1 MSIPIVATTQCPSAD
16 STKAVVPAKA
26 AGAKMGKNAAGV
38 DGFLSLLT
46 AVEPDAEITTQVTAQ
61 LVVVDP
67 NSGGDKSDAASVLQ
81 DGAAVD
87 LTFFLNQGRRWPDK
101 ENEKLLPDKSIE
113 GAPTTAV
120 MGQVTDRTQKP
131 MMGSDAVA
139 STITP
144 LYADDGKGKKHIVPA
159 RMLPQSDSGSLGTA
173 ASLSSVRS
181 GSSPELNQDAMAPKA
196 GAMSLA
202 NPQSSR
208 EEVVL
213 VAAFSSLLE
222 SKSSDRLQ
230 TRDALK
236 PGGSGLEGIWGS
248 GSPLFGSGATA
259 YAASAEAATVTAE
272 AVAEQVTYWVNQELQ
287 NAELTLDGAG
297 HDPIEVSISL
307 QGNEANVAFRS
318 DQAATREILE
328 GAVSHLKEMLAHHGL
343 SLAGVSVG
351 SSGQDAQHPNKD
363 RHSTESRKATVRFNP
378 QEMTAAGAMAKT
390 PGSNRVVDLF
400 V

>member
-1 MSIPIVATTQCPSAD
+1 MSLPIAVSIQCSSAG
-16 STKAVVPAKA
+16 SAKAVTPVKV
-26 AGAKMGKNAAGV
+26 GTKTEKNATGV
-38 DGFLSLLT
+38 DGFLSLLA
-46 AVEPDAEITTQVTAQ
+46 AVEPDAEITTLGATQ
-61 LVVVDP
+61 LTVIDP
-67 NSGGDKSDAASVLQ
+67 NRGDDKSDETSVLQ
-81 DGAAVD
+81 DGTAVD
-87 LTFFLNQGRRWPDK
+87 LTFFLNQGKQWPDK

-113 GAPTTAV
+113 GAPTAAV

-144 LYADDGKGKKHIVPA
+144 FYADDGKGKKNVVPA
-159 RMLPQSDSGSLGTA
+159 RILPQSDSGSSGTA

-181 GSSPELNQDAMAPKA
+181 GASYELSQEAATLKA
-196 GAMSLA
+196 GTMSLV
-202 NPQSSR
+202 NHQSSR
-208 EEVVL
+208 DEVVL
-213 VAAFSSLLE
+213 VAAFSSLLD

-248 GSPLFGSGATA
+248 GNPLSGNGATA
-259 YAASAEAATVTAE
+259 YAAPAEAATVTAE

-351 SSGQDAQHPNKD
+351 NSGQDDRHPNKD
-363 RHSTESRKATVRFNP
+363 RHPAEGRKATVRFNP
-378 QEMTAAGAMAKT
+378 QEMTAAGAIT
-390 PGSNRVVDLF
+390 RTLGSNRVVDLF